1 VAAVS
6 DRLLKVAEVAKRLRT
21 DPSTVRKKI
30 RAGALVATKPCGH
43 HLVAESE
50 VERFL
55 ERSRVVPQTTTS
67 KPRAPRPEA
76 TMPAPPTG
84 RPARGSFR
92 ARRRETA

>member
-1 VAAVS
+1 MIGE
-6 DRLLKVAEVAKRLRT
+6 RLLKVSEVAERLRT

-30 RAGALVATKPCGH
+30 RAGELVATKPCGH

-55 ERSRVVPQTTTS
+55 ERSRVRPPTTTS
-67 KPRAPRPEA
+67 KPAGPRPEA

-92 ARRRETA
+92 ARRKRETA

>member
-1 VAAVS
+1 MTE
-6 DRLLKVAEVAKRLRT
+6 RLLKVAEVAKRLRT

-30 RAGALVATKPCGH
+30 RSGALAATKPCGR

-55 ERSRVVPQTTTS
+55 ERSRVVPTTTTT
-67 KPRAPRPEA
+67 KPRAPRADA